1 MPIIIIAIILLV
13 VHCIKRRCKRRRT
26 RRTHRTVQRI
36 PERIP
41 TARTVAQI
49 EKERRER
56 EKAEKAAEK
65 QAETDRNKAFRKK
78 QAYDDI
84 AHLQQMQHDILTLY
98 NADFAI
104 VNDATQSDRKRSAA
118 MDRCIKKDNKIRN
131 IQKQIEKAQFILT
144 EP

>member
-13 VHCIKRRCKRRRT
+13 VHCIKHRCKSRRT
-26 RRTHRTVQRI
+26 RRTRG
-36 PERIP
+36 PARIP

-65 QAETDRNKAFRKK
+65 QAAAERRKEFQRM
-78 QAYDDI
+78 QAADDLI
-84 AHLQQMQHDILTLY
+84 HLQQQKHDVLILYGL
-98 NADFAI
+98 DECI
-104 VNDATQSDRKRSAA
+104 VNDPDKTLAA
-118 MDRCIKKDNKIRN
+118 RRAAYSRN
-131 IQKQIEKAQFILT
+131 ITRNDQVRRIEKQIEKAQFILT